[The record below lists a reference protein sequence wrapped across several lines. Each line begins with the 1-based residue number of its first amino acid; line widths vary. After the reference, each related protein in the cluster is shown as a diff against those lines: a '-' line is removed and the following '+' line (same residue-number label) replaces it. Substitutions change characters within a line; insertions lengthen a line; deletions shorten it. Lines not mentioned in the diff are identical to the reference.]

1 MQQCHTVCHVAMLQ
15 LVQNFVY
22 KEDRMKSTMKLSL
35 LSLSVITLL
44 SLSGCGGGGSDT
56 PPAATNKLISGK
68 AVDGYLAGSLVCY
81 DLDHNLVCDSNEPNA
96 TTGANGDFDLT
107 VTPAQ
112 ASAADPLA
120 SLLVSGGTDI
130 DTNEDYVGM
139 LQAPYDG
146 TQSINLTPLTTM
158 ASAIVANGGSI
169 DEAYD
174 NVASALGIPRALVDA
189 DPAAEAADGNTTLM
203 EATMSVQRIVEVMA
217 AATIADDANL
227 SDANTTQTMNDIYAA
242 LGDAVA
248 DVASDSNSSGM
259 AAIVQTAAAD
269 ANTTLP
275 DAAQTA
281 ADAADEIED
290 QVAGALANGYEPDD
304 ALAVDAGV
312 NEIESDVLD
321 AVDNNQTT
329 VTVDTN
335 ASNTAAAEAA
345 LNAKIARIAIIASDV
360 NATRN
365 SAQTLYDVNASAVFD
380 QIARDI
386 TTIEIIAM
394 AYPMEVAIQNEF
406 RDANSSRH
414 HAEDLY
420 TASLESLGFIVS
432 ADTEVAQAVS
442 DVNESAA
449 EAAQIVAN
457 REKTN
462 MDTYLASAT
471 ADAEA
476 IAGHVTTIEGLRDG
490 VNAAATALAI
500 STAQSSAQG
509 YLNTVS
515 LAVEAVQTSATA
527 ARTAATTAQGVAD
540 ANPYAQAYAT
550 ATATAATEAETR
562 VSAATTLLTEAQAA
576 KNDADGATTVSAAET
591 AAAAVQGKIAQATA
605 LADEVQAYK
614 NTALGQLTLAQNAST
629 TAPSTS
635 ERVTTLTTQA
645 TDVADVNAAKNMF
658 AQLRET
664 VVTFVDVENENNTS
678 TILGSQFDTIETKIK
693 PAVEAIADD
702 FADSAN
708 ALSSAFEAF
717 GVDVENDFNAT
728 LSAINSR
735 IDALLS
741 QTDGYDY
748 EQNWSVT
755 AGSDTLSRTLSQSG
769 TLDTEVFTFNGTIL
783 TIVTDVNTEGDR
795 VPTSVSGSLLL
806 SDTGYNINITSLSFV
821 NNQAI
826 VQVVGTVE
834 GDNGA
839 TISLS
844 GDVNLTVD
852 LSVDNINMFQNP
864 TIALDTNVTAGR
876 RFFRGKVDVSVAST
890 HLFGA
895 FVSLPSEPNFRGSI
909 DLGTNFNTLVDTVA
923 NKVESDV
930 NSWNP
935 LLMVE
940 FSDGNKSFVTKYSE
954 SGNWDNKLWSFTT
967 HDGSSVECNEVTTY
981 NPHSQSHQ
989 VSCSNG
995 ETLHPYYTNS
1005 DEKITLI
1012 LDDATEM
1019 IVGGTWT
1026 NWTGSENEVR
1036 IHIKHED
1043 ETYVNGAG
1051 QLEYDGQII
1060 TIADIRVET
1069 NVDEKSLT
1077 YDLEFNGE
1085 LAHGTKSIE
1094 ADFGIYRGVESE
1106 IFAEELLITDGTS
1119 SASAELLNIVMS
1131 NLNYMNMVTDNEDSY
1146 HYNGGY
1152 SRFESY
1158 ILDYN
1163 NYNNA
1168 DDNGFNPQNILELN
1182 VADVRLSL
1190 TDTDGTVLSV
1200 DGNLTYQ
1207 NRTTTSSTFD
1217 GSYSYGTTT
1226 FVGHADADVTLTETN
1241 TTTEVI
1247 GTSNVSAE
1255 IASNGFEPFGIN
1267 IMTTFSAN
1275 HGVDSYAIFHRG
1287 VSYELGLHVVNM
1299 ENNDSQTITTTI
1311 GDNNGVLGTMVYA
1324 EDEHG
1329 HSTNTG
1335 LVVKDVNGTDLATY
1349 GEDVNGN
1356 NWEIVYSNGD
1366 SETLF

>member
-1 MQQCHTVCHVAMLQ
+1 
-15 LVQNFVY
+15 
-22 KEDRMKSTMKLSL
+22 MKSTMKLSL

-56 PPAATNKLISGK
+56 APAATNKLISGK
-68 AVDGYLAGSLVCY
+68 AVDGYLAGSVVCY

-112 ASAADPLA
+112 ASIADPLA

-130 DTNEDYVGM
+130 DTGEDYVGM

-174 NVASALGIPRALVDA
+174 NVAGALGIPRALVDA
-189 DPAAEAADGNTTLM
+189 DPAAEAADGNSTLM

-269 ANTTLP
+269 VNTTLP

-312 NEIESDVLD
+312 EEIEGDVLD

-335 ASNTAAAEAA
+335 ASNAAAATAA

-394 AYPMEVAIQNEF
+394 AYPIEVAIQNEF

-462 MDTYLASAT
+462 MDTYLASAI

-540 ANPYAQAYAT
+540 ANPYAQSYAT
-550 ATATAATEAETR
+550 ATATAATEAEAR
-562 VSAATTLLTEAQAA
+562 VSAAATLLTEAQAA
-576 KNDADGATTVSAAET
+576 KDAADAATTVSAAET
-591 AAAAVQGKIAQATA
+591 AAAAVQNKIAQATT
-605 LADEVQAYK
+605 LADEAQAYK

-629 TAPSTS
+629 TAPTTS
-635 ERVTTLTTQA
+635 DRVTALTTQA
-645 TDVADVNAAKNMF
+645 TNVAGVNDAKNMF

-702 FADSAN
+702 FADSATV
-708 ALSSAFEAF
+708 LSSAFDAF

-741 QTDGYDY
+741 QTENFSND
-748 EQNWSVT
+748 ENWTVT
-755 AGSDTLSRTLSQSG
+755 AGSDELSHTTTIAG
-769 TLDTEVFTFNGTIL
+769 ITKTEVFTFNGTTL
-783 TIVTDVNTEGDR
+783 TMVSESNIDGDR
-795 VPTSVSGSLLL
+795 VITAVNGSLLF
-806 SDTGYNINITSLSFV
+806 SATDYNLNIVSLSFV

-826 VQVVGTVE
+826 VQVVGTVD
-834 GDNGA
+834 GDNDA

-852 LSVDNINMFQNP
+852 LAVDNINMFQDP
-864 TIALDTNVTAGR
+864 TIALDTNVTAGN
-876 RFFRGKVDVSVAST
+876 RFFRGKIDVSAAST
-890 HLFGA
+890 HLFGS
-895 FVSLPSEPNFRGSI
+895 FISLASEPNFRGSI

-940 FSDGNKSFVTKYSE
+940 FSDGHKSFVTKYSE
-954 SGNWDNKLWSFTT
+954 SGSWDNKVWSFTT

-981 NPHSQSHQ
+981 NANSQSHE

-1005 DEKITLI
+1005 DEKITLV
-1012 LDDATEM
+1012 LADATEM
-1019 IVGGTWT
+1019 IVDGAWT

-1036 IHIKHED
+1036 IRVKD
-1043 ETYVNGAG
+1043 EGEIYVNGSG
-1051 QLEYDGQII
+1051 ELEYDGQII
-1060 TIADIRVET
+1060 TIADIRVEE
-1069 NVDEKSLT
+1069 NVDERSLT
-1077 YDLEFNGE
+1077 YDLEFSGD

-1106 IFAEELLITDGTS
+1106 IYAEAILITDGTS

-1131 NLNYMNMVTDNEDSY
+1131 NPDYMNMITDDEDSY

-1158 ILDYN
+1158 TL
-1163 NYNNA
+1163 NYNNDE

-1182 VADVRLSL
+1182 VVDVRLSL
-1190 TDTDGTVLSV
+1190 ADTDGTVLSV

-1241 TTTEVI
+1241 STTEVI

-1275 HGVDSYAIFHRG
+1275 HGVDSFALFHRG
-1287 VSYELGLHVVNM
+1287 VSYELGLHVVNV

-1329 HSTNTG
+1329 NTTNTG